1 MRAAAS
7 QDQGGLSFFSG
18 ESEDHKDYRRWKAW
32 VQSKMMTL
40 DKMPKEARGA
50 YVFTL
55 LSGKALEC
63 VEHLDPSAFQ
73 KEGGEKVLFDLLDQR
88 FPQKEVTDEMSE
100 VLTEIFNLRAAEGET
115 LKAWISRAT
124 ELFDRC
130 ARKTNV
136 TFPEEARGWLILQN
150 PSQEWAQ
157 RRTKSCGRR
166 SILRGHEARGDRQ
179 SNAQLLPRVRDEEE
193 AHSWRCNAGRIH
205 RRRVRF

>member
-1 MRAAAS
+1 MSAAAS
-7 QDQGGLSFFSG
+7 QDQGGLKFFSG

-115 LKAWISRAT
+115 LKAWIGRAT
-124 ELFDRC
+124 ELFDPC

-136 TFPEEARGWLILQN
+136 TFPEEARGWLILHRSGLNDEQKAVVVARSLGVMKREEIGKAMRSCY
-150 PSQEWAQ
+150 PEFVMKKKHIAGVAMLEESIY
-157 RRTKSCGRR
+157 RR
-166 SILRGHEARGDRQ
+166 AR
-179 SNAQLLPRVRDEEE
+179 
-193 AHSWRCNAGRIH
+193 
-205 RRRVRF
+205 F

>member
-100 VLTEIFNLRAAEGET
+100 VLTPRSSIFVPPKVKLSKPGLAVPLSCSIDALAKRMSRFLRRLEDG
-115 LKAWISRAT
+115 
-124 ELFDRC
+124 
-130 ARKTNV
+130 
-136 TFPEEARGWLILQN
+136 
-150 PSQEWAQ
+150 
-157 RRTKSCGRR
+157 
-166 SILRGHEARGDRQ
+166 
-179 SNAQLLPRVRDEEE
+179 
-193 AHSWRCNAGRIH
+193 
-205 RRRVRF
+205 